1 MFSVELQHAYFK
13 SHTEPPTEPSFH
25 SPSQTPESSVTQ
37 QRGRFTHSAHIAL
50 LSSEQ
55 HELRTVSSPY
65 PAGTHFPVGGLRRSA
80 AAGYHSAVPSRPLL
94 PQRRRLLEAE
104 GRGGRRAAGGRLRFL
119 PLRAPLGERGAPLGR
134 GGGGPAAGGG
144 GRPFGL
150 RVLRLAAAEEALE
163 ASPPRHAELRAAAAG
178 REGLRGD
185 ARPPAAGA
193 GAAPRAALRGWRSL
207 RGHGRGAPVVA
218 ARRGVCVI
226 KAIASRRPCPPPAA
240 PVPPRRGSRA
250 AAGSPPVAQEGS
262 GWRAIRAQ
270 GAH

>member
-104 GRGGRRAAGGRLRFL
+104 GRGGRRCSARSAARAVRAGR
-119 PLRAPLGERGAPLGR
+119 E
-134 GGGGPAAGGG
+134 
-144 GRPFGL
+144 
-150 RVLRLAAAEEALE
+150 
-163 ASPPRHAELRAAAAG
+163 PRSLLRAAAAIGVSGSVG
-178 REGLRGD
+178 R
-185 ARPPAAGA
+185 
-193 GAAPRAALRGWRSL
+193 S
-207 RGHGRGAPVVA
+207 
-218 ARRGVCVI
+218 
-226 KAIASRRPCPPPAA
+226 
-240 PVPPRRGSRA
+240 
-250 AAGSPPVAQEGS
+250 
-262 GWRAIRAQ
+262 
-270 GAH
+270 